1 MSDRRLS
8 RWGTSWSA
16 SAFRFCVAP
25 LAVAGLVSAGAAISN
40 PAAAGVEVLGEAQD
54 RPSSLVE
61 VPALKDRVA
70 GGDLPPIERRLP
82 DHPLVVG
89 ESDARAIGSYGGS
102 MRMLVGRAKDTRLL
116 VVYGYARLVCF
127 NEDLE
132 LVADIAEKVEVE
144 DGRIFTFTLRKGHKW
159 SDGAPF
165 TTEDLR
171 YYWEDVANNEELSPS
186 GPPKVLLVDGEPA
199 RVEVIDEVTI
209 RYSWSKPNPYF
220 LAALA
225 GARPLFIYRPSHYLK
240 PLHIEYGDK
249 AEIEDMVAKKKVRN
263 WASLHN
269 RLDNLYRF
277 DNPDLP
283 TLQPWMNTV
292 APPSQRFIAKR
303 NPYYHRVDSEGHQ
316 LPYIDEVK
324 LDVVNSTLI
333 AAKVGAGDADLQSRG
348 LNFSD
353 YTFLKSEEERNGYAV
368 RLWPTVRGS
377 RFALYPNL
385 NVNDPAWRKLF
396 RDIRFRKALS
406 HAVHRDEINQLIYYG
421 LGLNGNHSIL
431 PDSPLF
437 EPHYR
442 ETAMDFDLE
451 KANALL
457 DELGLTERDGDG
469 IRLLPDGRPLRI
481 IVETAGESTEEVDI
495 LELIHDSWK
504 QAGIK
509 LFTKPSQREVLRN
522 RIFTGDTLMAM
533 WFGYENGVPTADMS
547 PAEFAPTQQHSYHW
561 PKWGQYYET
570 GGQSGEPI
578 DMAEAKKLMEIYER
592 WSTATDRETREA
604 AWHEILEIH
613 AEQVYT
619 IGIVAQVPQPIV
631 VSNRMR
637 NVPEEAIYNWNPGA
651 QFGMYRPD
659 SFWIAGART
668 E

>member
-1 MSDRRLS
+1 MSARPLARPGS
-8 RWGTSWSA
+8 CRSA
-16 SAFRFCVAP
+16 KTFKMLIAP
-25 LAVAGLVSAGAAISN
+25 LAAAGLTLAGWAMQQTAS
-40 PAAAGVEVLGEAQD
+40 AGVETLGEPQE
-54 RPSSLVE
+54 RPSAFVE
-61 VPALKDRVA
+61 PPILKERVA
-70 GGDLPPIERRLP
+70 AGELPPVEQRLP
-82 DHPLVVG
+82 DMPRVIPEG
-89 ESDARAIGSYGGS
+89 GDREIGKYGGS
-102 MRMLVGRAKDTRLL
+102 MRMMVGRAKDTRLL
-116 VVYGYARLVCF
+116 VVYGYARIVCY

-171 YYWEDVANNEELSPS
+171 YYWEDVANNTELSPT
-186 GPPKVLLVDGEPA
+186 GPPKVMLVENTPPT
-199 RVEVIDEVTI
+199 VEVIDEVTI
-209 RYSWSKPNPYF
+209 RYTWTKPNPYF
-220 LAALA
+220 LPALA
-225 GARPLFIYRPSHYLK
+225 GASPLFIYRPAHYMK
-240 PLHIEYGDK
+240 PLHIKYGDA
-249 AEIEDMVAKKKVRN
+249 AEIEAMVAKKKVRS
-263 WASLHN
+263 WAPLHN

-303 NPYYHRVDSEGHQ
+303 NPFYHRVDADGQQ

-324 LDVVNSTLI
+324 LEVVNSTLI
-333 AAKVGAGDADLQSRG
+333 PAKVGSGDADLQSRG

-353 YTFLKSEEERNGYAV
+353 YTFLKSEEERSGYGV

-377 RFALYPNL
+377 QFALYPNL
-385 NVNDPAWRKLF
+385 NTNDPVWRKLF
-396 RDIRFRKALS
+396 RDLRFRKALS
-406 HAVHRDEINQLIYYG
+406 FAVHREEINQLIYFG
-421 LGLNGNHSIL
+421 LGLAGNHSIL

-442 ETAMDFDLE
+442 ENAMAFDIE
-451 KANALL
+451 QANALL
-457 DELGLTERDGDG
+457 DELGLTERDGEG
-469 IRLLPDGRPLRI
+469 IRMLPDGRPLQI
-481 IVETAGESTEEVDI
+481 VVETAGESTEEVDI

-522 RIFTGDTLMAM
+522 RIFAGDTLMTM

-570 GGQSGEPI
+570 SGKSGEPI
-578 DMAEAKKLMEIYER
+578 DMPEAEKLMKIYER
-592 WSTATDRETREA
+592 WSNATDRDEREA
-604 AWHEILEIH
+604 AWREILEIH
-613 AEQVYT
+613 AEQIYT
-619 IGIVAQVPQPIV
+619 IGIVAQIPQPIV

-637 NVPEEAIYNWNPGA
+637 NVPQEAIYNWNPGA
-651 QFGMYRPD
+651 QFGVYRPD
-659 SFWIAGART
+659 SFWIAGAQSN
-668 E
+668 